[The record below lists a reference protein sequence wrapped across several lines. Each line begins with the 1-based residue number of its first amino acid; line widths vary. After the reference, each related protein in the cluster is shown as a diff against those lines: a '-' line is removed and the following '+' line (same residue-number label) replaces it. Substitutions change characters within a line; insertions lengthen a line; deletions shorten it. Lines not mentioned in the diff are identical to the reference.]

1 MLRLRQELA
10 QWSLEEGAIC
20 HRCRTGGWRATLM
33 LVNAVAHLSE
43 AVFDHPDI
51 ELAYHWFKVKLKIHS
66 ANGVTNKV
74 FALARKIEEVV
85 MWQPDCEPA
94 GLGDCRTIRA
104 TTM

>member
-1 MLRLRQELA
+1 
-10 QWSLEEGAIC
+10 
-20 HRCRTGGWRATLM
+20 M

-43 AVFDHPDI
+43 AAFHHPDI
-51 ELAYHWFKVKLKIHS
+51 ELSYHWFKVKLKTHS
-66 ANGVTNKV
+66 ANGVTNKD
-74 FALARKIEEVV
+74 FALTRKIEEVV